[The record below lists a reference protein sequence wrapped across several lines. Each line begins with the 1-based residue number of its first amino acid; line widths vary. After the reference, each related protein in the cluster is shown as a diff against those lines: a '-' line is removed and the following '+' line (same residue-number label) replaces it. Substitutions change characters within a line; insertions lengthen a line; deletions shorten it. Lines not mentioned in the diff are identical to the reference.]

1 MDLTTLITAC
11 TIMADPKVMHAL
23 IWRQSGGEPWAFS
36 VAGQQQ
42 TRILQ
47 SMKDAVIAA
56 QAIRPDDIAI
66 RVGLAGLPS
75 TPRFVTATMFT
86 PCANVT
92 AAARQLAQLVEFC
105 MTSSRAKGDPI
116 HCAVAAY
123 HGSWERPDNS
133 FADAVNTT
141 VAEDDAPDFEMPEDA
156 DPGASRQPASYG
168 TAPPPTPPRLSK
180 DYERARESPLF
191 VVMAKSFEHAANN
204 SPAGEHSAGD
214 RSGNEPSRGDRSA
227 GQEHRPDVS
236 STSATDGQPHMDSV
250 FVARSM
256 QGFPFKSE

>member
-11 TIMADPKVMHAL
+11 AIMADPKVMHAL

-42 TRILQ
+42 ARILQ

-66 RVGLAGLPS
+66 RIGLAGLPS
-75 TPRFVTATMFT
+75 TPRFVTTTMFS
-86 PCANVT
+86 PCANIT
-92 AAARQLAQLVEFC
+92 AAARQIAQLVEFC

-116 HCAVAAY
+116 HCAIAAY
-123 HGSWERPDNS
+123 HGSWERPDNN

-141 VAEDDAPDFEMPEDA
+141 VAGDDAPDFEIPEEA
-156 DPGASRQPASYG
+156 DRGALRQPASSG
-168 TAPPPTPPRLSK
+168 TAPPPTPSRMSK

-191 VVMAKSFEHAANN
+191 AVMAKSSEQAANN
-204 SPAGEHSAGD
+204 SPAGEHSTGD
-214 RSGNEPSRGDRSA
+214 RPGNEPSRSDRSA
-227 GQEHRPDVS
+227 GREHKPDVS
-236 STSATDGQPHMDSV
+236 STSATDGQPTADSV
-250 FVARSM
+250 FVQRSM